1 MYLFH
6 NTNLLSLKK
15 IIKDGLIKAS
25 YLTNNLNEGDGIYD
39 TKDQKFIFFSVI
51 YNNIN

>member
-39 TKDQKFIFFSVI
+39 TKIKNLFFFL
-51 YNNIN
+51 